1 MLEMSNAVAALIGW
15 IVGTVW
21 ILLTLWAL
29 VGKLFGCLSRVLS
42 RVYCRHCNDLYL
54 EQVKTIRNMTY
65 EIETMKDVHS
75 SEIDEMRRYTDEANM
90 LMDRAVKHYCPNGI
104 PLSNVSS
111 GKVFDAVMHDIWAFR
126 EKAME
131 GEGHKDAKPSDG
143 VK

>member
-1 MLEMSNAVAALIGW
+1 MLEMSNALAALIGW
-15 IVGTVW
+15 VVGTIW
-21 ILLTLWAL
+21 LMLTLWAL
-29 VGKLFGCLSRVLS
+29 IGKLFGCLS

-54 EQVKTIRNMTY
+54 KQAATIRNMTY

-75 SEIDEMRRYTDEANM
+75 SEMDEMRRYADEANV

-104 PLSNVSS
+104 PLAEVSS

-126 EKAME
+126 AKAGE